1 MGRPCWRSVLFSVCI
16 AAGRADRPVTYDVFK
31 SRCAE
36 VPLGQFMQQ
45 GCLGGTMQSWS
56 YGMFRLNVTAPA
68 GLASGGAF
76 AMAVKPDWSTAL
88 WLHGSLIFVYGDL
101 AELRMQLY
109 NSGNIPTKVRLTLCG
124 GDASSPVGAEVETDD
139 LPPRSWVTISYPFS
153 RFSQG
158 GSPIS
163 ASQQIN
169 AMKVVA
175 TPLSGSTEW
184 VYVTEVA
191 VVGMMRSI
199 DTATARVDWS
209 QTGRV
214 VSPMLFGV
222 NMAAESTGGYTSNRW
237 GGNAVTRYAWDIDVQ
252 NRARDWFFENIPN
265 EADQVEAPS
274 TSASDR
280 LIETTLAASAAS
292 VITIPTLGFV
302 PIDREQRCGFSVA
315 KYGAQNST
323 DRYSPDC
330 GNGLRPDGFTPITG
344 NDASDTSRTVGPEYA
359 VAWLN
364 HLATRHGADWLERS
378 WFALDNEPN
387 YWADTHRDV
396 HPQPHTYAELWSYTL
411 AYSLALR
418 AAYPKLRLAGPDYTG
433 FQALSDPVERE
444 QGGSLPFMEAFV
456 SDLGEYERSH
466 GGTRLLD
473 VLDIHC
479 YPEGEWDASHL
490 DPAADHIMR
499 MRLTRELWDESFYIE
514 SWLARPAFY
523 LRWARQLIATH
534 APWLNLSCTEWNYQK
549 DFKDDDIV
557 GAVISVDAIGIYARE
572 GVDLANKWSSP
583 EPGSVIDYALLHFL
597 HNFDG
602 EGSSIAGATYVEV
615 HTSSDQVGAHGFLSS
630 DGQRVHVLLICR
642 QYEGEVRVE
651 VPIPE
656 EDVRYQSELVS
667 VYRLDAQHIVPS
679 SPESIAP
686 KSGKIVVTMPPASAV
701 LIVANKK
708 AVGPMSPAPPP
719 SPPPP
724 PLHSPPPPS
733 KSPPPPLKSP
743 EYAHPPPHPLPPLD
757 DPRLQRPAT
766 DVTSATAFVL
776 TEDMQ
781 DPLSKAIVGS
791 RFAAPPSASAS
802 VAAPLAAP
810 LTLSVGIVA
819 VIFFALCAWVSR
831 RVRLPTYCFPLG
843 FRKQRTRIRD
853 DDDDAVSMP
862 QQRSSRSRSDDLE
875 ECVPSVAEDGP
886 DGASNLLSR
895 RVCLQGLSK
904 TALNGSGGTAVSF
917 DSEAER
923 MLVTLDSGGSVK
935 VKLINLQLA
944 DSEEALV
951 FLGNRVCLHG
961 LSTEALNGKCG
972 TAIHFDDTIGRVVVN
987 LEGKDSRTVKV
998 KLQNLKLANSRSRR
1012 SSKVKVDPRKKGR
1025 SYEQASDDESSAINI

>member
-1 MGRPCWRSVLFSVCI
+1 MVRPCWRSALFSVCI
-16 AAGRADRPVTYDVFK
+16 AAGRADRPITYDVFK
-31 SRCAE
+31 SRCPE
-36 VPLGQFMQQ
+36 VPLGKFMQQ

-175 TPLSGSTEW
+175 TPLSGSTDW

-199 DTATARVDWS
+199 ETATARVDWS

-302 PIDREQRCGFSVA
+302 PIDRQQRCGFSVA

-549 DFKDDDIV
+549 DFNDDDIV

-630 DGQRVHVLLICR
+630 DGQCVHVLLICR

-733 KSPPPPLKSP
+733 KSPPPPLKSS

-791 RFAAPPSASAS
+791 RFATPPSASAS

-819 VIFFALCAWVSR
+819 VILFALCAWVSR
-831 RVRLPTYCFPLG
+831 RVRLSTYFFPLG

-862 QQRSSRSRSDDLE
+862 QQRSSRSRSGDLE

>member
-1 MGRPCWRSVLFSVCI
+1 MW
-16 AAGRADRPVTYDVFK
+16 
-31 SRCAE
+31 
-36 VPLGQFMQQ
+36 QFMQQ

-68 GLASGGAF
+68 GLASGGAY

-88 WLHGSLIFVYGDL
+88 WLHGSLIFLYGDL
-101 AELRMQLY
+101 SSIRMQLY
-109 NSGNIPTKVRLTLCG
+109 NSGKIPTKVRLVLCG
-124 GDASSPVGAEVETDD
+124 GDASSQVGAEVETDD
-139 LPPRSWVTISYPFS
+139 LPPRQWVSISYPFA
-153 RFSQG
+153 RFSQS

-191 VVGMMRSI
+191 VVGMVRSI
-199 DTATARVDWS
+199 EAATARVDWR
-209 QTGRV
+209 QTGRI

-237 GGNAVTRYAWDIDVQ
+237 GGNAVTRYAWDLDVQ

-265 EADQVEAPS
+265 EADQVEPPS

-302 PIDREQRCGFSVA
+302 PIDRQLRCGFSVT
-315 KYGAQNST
+315 KYGAQNRT
-323 DRYSPDC
+323 DPYSHDC
-330 GNGLRPDGFTPITG
+330 GDGLRPDGFTPVTD

-359 VAWLN
+359 VAWLD
-364 HLATRHGADWLERS
+364 HLAARHGADWLERS

-396 HPQPHTYAELWSYTL
+396 HPQPHTYDELWSYTV

-418 AAYPKLRLAGPDYTG
+418 TAYPKIRLAGPDYTG

-444 QGGSLPFMEAFV
+444 RGGSLPFLEAFV

-490 DPAADHIMR
+490 DPAADFMMR

-523 LRWARQLIATH
+523 LRWARQLIAKH

-549 DFKDDDIV
+549 DFKDDDVV
-557 GAVISVDAIGIYARE
+557 GAVISVDAIGVYARE

-583 EPGSVIDYALLHFL
+583 KPGSVADYALLHFL
-597 HNFDG
+597 HNYDG
-602 EGSSIAGATYVEV
+602 QGSSIAGATYVEV
-615 HTSSDQVGAHGFLSS
+615 HTSSDQIGAHGFLSS
-630 DGQRVHVLLICR
+630 DDQRVHVLLICR

-651 VPIPE
+651 VPVPE
-656 EDVRYQSELVS
+656 VDVRYQSELVS
-667 VYRLDAQHIVPS
+667 LYRLDAQHIVPA

-686 KSGKIVVTMPPASAV
+686 TSGKVVVTMQPASAV
-701 LIVANKK
+701 LVVAHKK
-708 AVGPMSPAPPP
+708 PVGPASPD
-719 SPPPP
+719 PPPP
-724 PLHSPPPPS
+724 PQPPPPPPVHSPPPPS
-733 KSPPPPLKSP
+733 KSPLSSLKPP
-743 EYAHPPPHPLPPLD
+743 EHAHPPPDPLPPLD

-766 DVTSATAFVL
+766 DATSTTVVVL
-776 TEDMQ
+776 TDDVEE
-781 DPLSKAIVGS
+781 PLSKAITGS
-791 RFAAPPSASAS
+791 RFTTPPSESAS

-810 LTLSVGIVA
+810 LTAWVALVA

-831 RVRLPTYCFPLG
+831 RSSLLTRCFPMG
-843 FRKQRTRIRD
+843 FGKQQRRHRLRGE
-853 DDDDAVSMP
+853 DDDAVSMP
-862 QQRSSRSRSDDLE
+862 QRHTSRNRSGDLE
-875 ECVPSVAEDGP
+875 ECVPSVAEDDP
-886 DGASNLLSR
+886 DGASHLLSR

-917 DSEAER
+917 DAEAGR

-935 VKLINLQLA
+935 VKLVNLQLA

-951 FLGNRVCLHG
+951 FLGNRVCLRG

-972 TAIHFDDTIGRVVVN
+972 TAIHFDDTAGRVVVN

-998 KLQNLKLANSRSRR
+998 KLQNLTLANSTSRN
-1012 SSKVKVDPRKKGR
+1012 SSKGKAKKGR
-1025 SYEQASDDESSAINI
+1025 SYGQDSDDEGSAINATTI

>member
-1 MGRPCWRSVLFSVCI
+1 
-16 AAGRADRPVTYDVFK
+16 
-31 SRCAE
+31 
-36 VPLGQFMQQ
+36 
-45 GCLGGTMQSWS
+45 MQSWS

>member
-1 MGRPCWRSVLFSVCI
+1 
-16 AAGRADRPVTYDVFK
+16 
-31 SRCAE
+31 
-36 VPLGQFMQQ
+36 MQQ

-124 GDASSPVGAEVETDD
+124 GDASSPVGADVETDD

>member
-1 MGRPCWRSVLFSVCI
+1 
-16 AAGRADRPVTYDVFK
+16 
-31 SRCAE
+31 
-36 VPLGQFMQQ
+36 MQQ

-364 HLATRHGADWLERS
+364 HLATRHGAYWLERS

>member
-1 MGRPCWRSVLFSVCI
+1 M
-16 AAGRADRPVTYDVFK
+16 TYDVFK

-109 NSGNIPTKVRLTLCG
+109 NSGNIPTKVRLVLCG
-124 GDASSPVGAEVETDD
+124 GDASSQVGGEVETDN
-139 LPPRSWVTISYPFS
+139 LPSRQWVTISYPFA

-158 GSPIS
+158 SSPIS

-199 DTATARVDWS
+199 DTATARVDWR
-209 QTGRV
+209 QTGRT

-237 GGNAVTRYAWDIDVQ
+237 GGNAVTRYAWDLDVQ

-302 PIDREQRCGFSVA
+302 PIDRQQRCGFSVA

-490 DPAADHIMR
+490 DPAADHMMR

-549 DFKDDDIV
+549 DFNDDDIV

-766 DVTSATAFVL
+766 DATSTTVVVL
-776 TEDMQ
+776 TEDLE
-781 DPLSKAIVGS
+781 DPLSKAITGS
-791 RFAAPPSASAS
+791 RFTAPPSASAS
-802 VAAPLAAP
+802 VAAPLTAW
-810 LTLSVGIVA
+810 VGIVA
-819 VIFFALCAWVSR
+819 VIFFALCAWASR
-831 RVRLPTYCFPLG
+831 RVSLPTYCFPMG
-843 FRKQRTRIRD
+843 SRKQRTRIRD
-853 DDDDAVSMP
+853 EDDDAVSMP
-862 QQRSSRSRSDDLE
+862 QRRSSRNRSGDLE
-875 ECVPSVAEDGP
+875 ERVPSVTEDGP
-886 DGASNLLSR
+886 DGASYLLSR

-917 DSEAER
+917 DPEAER

-935 VKLINLQLA
+935 VKLVNLQLA

-972 TAIHFDDTIGRVVVN
+972 TAIHFDDTVGRVVVN

-998 KLQNLKLANSRSRR
+998 KLHNLTLASRSRK
-1012 SSKVKVDPRKKGR
+1012 SSKDPRETGR
-1025 SYEQASDDESSAINI
+1025 NDGEASDDEASATNVSRL

>member
-1 MGRPCWRSVLFSVCI
+1 MGRPCWRSALFSVCI
-16 AAGRADRPVTYDVFK
+16 AAGRADRPITYDVFK
-31 SRCAE
+31 SRCPE
-36 VPLGQFMQQ
+36 VPLGKFMQQ

-766 DVTSATAFVL
+766 DVISATAFVL

>member
-1 MGRPCWRSVLFSVCI
+1 
-16 AAGRADRPVTYDVFK
+16 
-31 SRCAE
+31 
-36 VPLGQFMQQ
+36 MQQ

-733 KSPPPPLKSP
+733 KSPPPPLKSS

>member
-1 MGRPCWRSVLFSVCI
+1 
-16 AAGRADRPVTYDVFK
+16 
-31 SRCAE
+31 
-36 VPLGQFMQQ
+36 MQQ

-766 DVTSATAFVL
+766 DVISATAFVL